1 MQDPFE
7 GVGIGS
13 PDGLTEDD
21 SAEIVKVQ
29 GSHGP
34 QALMLPQSIRRK
46 LDQEGLL
53 VAADLQYAVRQIT
66 KLQEGIDETVQDA
79 RAMGLSWATIGWC
92 VGLTAE
98 GARKKWSDPDEI

>member
-1 MQDPFE
+1 MKDPFE
-7 GVGIGS
+7 TVGIGTQG
-13 PDGLTEDD
+13 GLEAGDQ
-21 SAEIVKVQ
+21 AEVVRVQ

-34 QALMLPQSIRRK
+34 QALALPGSVRRK

-53 VAADLQYAVRQIT
+53 VAADLQYAVREIT
-66 KLQEGIDETVQDA
+66 KLQAGIDETVQDA

-98 GARKKWSDPDEI
+98 GARKKWSDPDDI